1 MTNEKTWKLRR
12 SVMFRVKREDP
23 AEGHEFDGNLQEA
36 TNKVLKRVSESN
48 FKQEGP
54 KRWTGRC

>member
-1 MTNEKTWKLRR
+1 
-12 SVMFRVKREDP
+12 MFRVKREDP
-23 AEGHEFDGNLQEA
+23 AEGHAFDGNLQEA